1 MLGAVPG
8 KNFSKHVRYS
18 IVPSARAYVASTQF
32 GGGMNQGD
40 TGIAHVY
47 LRCVCDL
54 SLKLNLSMA
63 VVFLDIVA
71 AFASLMRKIVFD
83 TDEGDER
90 WLVSLRE
97 AGFSEHE
104 IKDIYGE
111 VCTSIDQL
119 FNCNTVSLAL
129 ASCMYQYTWASTE
142 GLSSIMRTK
151 SGSSAGTPLADLV
164 YVIAISKV
172 MFKLREKLEQQELV
186 TKIVCS
192 GKDVFIREV
201 GYVDDTAI
209 PVLAPALHLVD
220 RTRRVA
226 EIAKAVFGM
235 YAMELNW
242 NPGKSEAIAIWRGPH
257 ARKERTKLEFNKG
270 SQIVCHAM
278 NASFI
283 LRFVKRYKH
292 IGTFLD
298 CDGGIKSEIAVRS
311 TVIKS
316 EATRMKSR
324 ILSNRA
330 VNKSR
335 KIALVQAY
343 IWSKGMF
350 QCGSWPNLQVAC
362 YKRIHAAIMFVYR
375 IVLGY
380 ETSITMND
388 DDVINELGVLCPL
401 TLIRAR
407 RLCLLARVCQ
417 NDLIAHICHETAG
430 IDRSWA
436 NACSSDLHWLCQFP
450 KFGTWKGFSLLQWFA
465 DIRADP
471 KGFKKQVMTV
481 CVMPFAN
488 IVSQWATTKALAHLG
503 STYQCHLCEKVF
515 VSKQSM
521 CLHKFKKHGVKRVER
536 LYIVGSRCP
545 ICLLELWTRERAL
558 NHLRRS
564 VVCHENLLMSPPR
577 LSTAQAD
584 ELDELSRVEARDL
597 KSKGLRRHAAT
608 IPCVQ
613 ASGPLR
619 PVIMDPERVSK
630 HHPLGIGRNLR

>member
-1 MLGAVPG
+1 
-8 KNFSKHVRYS
+8 
-18 IVPSARAYVASTQF
+18 
-32 GGGMNQGD
+32 
-40 TGIAHVY
+40 
-47 LRCVCDL
+47 
-54 SLKLNLSMA
+54 
-63 VVFLDIVA
+63 
-71 AFASLMRKIVFD
+71 
-83 TDEGDER
+83 
-90 WLVSLRE
+90 
-97 AGFSEHE
+97 
-104 IKDIYGE
+104 
-111 VCTSIDQL
+111 
-119 FNCNTVSLAL
+119 
-129 ASCMYQYTWASTE
+129 
-142 GLSSIMRTK
+142 
-151 SGSSAGTPLADLV
+151 
-164 YVIAISKV
+164 
-172 MFKLREKLEQQELV
+172 
-186 TKIVCS
+186 
-192 GKDVFIREV
+192 
-201 GYVDDTAI
+201 
-209 PVLAPALHLVD
+209 
-220 RTRRVA
+220 
-226 EIAKAVFGM
+226 
-235 YAMELNW
+235 
-242 NPGKSEAIAIWRGPH
+242 
-257 ARKERTKLEFNKG
+257 
-270 SQIVCHAM
+270 
-278 NASFI
+278 
-283 LRFVKRYKH
+283 
-292 IGTFLD
+292 
-298 CDGGIKSEIAVRS
+298 VRS

-335 KIALVQAY
+335 KIAFVQAY

-407 RLCLLARVCQ
+407 RLCLLARVCPK
-417 NDLIAHICHETAG
+417 DSIAHICHETAG

-436 NACSSDLHWLCQFP
+436 NACSSDLHWLGQFP

-584 ELDELSRVEARDL
+584 ELDELFWGRS
-597 KSKGLRRHAAT
+597 
-608 IPCVQ
+608 Q
-613 ASGPLR
+613 R
-619 PVIMDPERVSK
+619 P
-630 HHPLGIGRNLR
+630 